1 MGGSRQ
7 PAEGQSLSG
16 PRAWEHLGALL
27 GLEDPPPFPEQ
38 ATCTPIPFCSPPSS
52 FFFNRR
58 DSMKCWE
65 QSRGLPV
72 QQERE
77 RGTELLAWETSTR
90 DLGTPSLSI
99 PNSYGSFCLLHHP
112 ARASPGIK
120 KIKIN
125 KKGTDPR
132 QQQQQLASLEAA
144 EAGQASLLAALQRIK
159 TRLPS
164 CPGGFSLP
172 LDQRSPQAQ
181 LCHQASPCAHT
192 PAKSAQNFAPSTRAL
207 SEAAAFGVSNHS
219 TFGAGGAWGGMA
231 ISSQKIQRIR
241 KPLQRQVLAH
251 GASAQR
257 RKG

>member
-1 MGGSRQ
+1 
-7 PAEGQSLSG
+7 
-16 PRAWEHLGALL
+16 
-27 GLEDPPPFPEQ
+27 
-38 ATCTPIPFCSPPSS
+38 
-52 FFFNRR
+52 
-58 DSMKCWE
+58 MKCWE

-132 QQQQQLASLEAA
+132 QQQQQQLASLEAA

-192 PAKSAQNFAPSTRAL
+192 RAKSAQNFAPSTRAP

-219 TFGAGGAWGGMA
+219 TFGAGRAWGGMA